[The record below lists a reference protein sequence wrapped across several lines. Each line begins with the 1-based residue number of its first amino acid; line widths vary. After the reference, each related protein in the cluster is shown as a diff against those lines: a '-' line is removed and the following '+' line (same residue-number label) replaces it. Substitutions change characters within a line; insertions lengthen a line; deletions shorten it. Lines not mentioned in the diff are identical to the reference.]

1 MVSQAASVLS
11 SFLSGLQASKCDTP
25 DDYLQHRDVIAKACE
40 TSNFLKES
48 RPTLPEFELF
58 LQSAHDFHLKSD
70 SVVKSAILRTIR
82 LSMGTLSNG
91 VQGSMALKKEGKSFV
106 DALIKFG
113 WQWLIIQSIEREP
126 LEESDG
132 GYDYRGGD
140 SEVIRQ
146 DFVLE
151 RMQALKL
158 VRSILK
164 NCPDVFP
171 LSFARSLV
179 AISENVK
186 DNIRRVSLETLRE
199 LCVLNPRV
207 AVKSEAFNTLL
218 ESIFDPSFS
227 DMIESIVNTILFMLS
242 NPLSRRMLRP
252 HLDLRALIAPFTD
265 VEARE
270 SEALPKLHA
279 AKTALTT
286 ILKEL
291 DRYGIASV

>member
-1 MVSQAASVLS
+1 M
-11 SFLSGLQASKCDTP
+11 
-25 DDYLQHRDVIAKACE
+25 
-40 TSNFLKES
+40 KES

-265 VEARE
+265 VERE
-270 SEALPKLHA
+270 KVKHYQSCMPQRLL
-279 AKTALTT
+279 
-286 ILKEL
+286 
-291 DRYGIASV
+291 